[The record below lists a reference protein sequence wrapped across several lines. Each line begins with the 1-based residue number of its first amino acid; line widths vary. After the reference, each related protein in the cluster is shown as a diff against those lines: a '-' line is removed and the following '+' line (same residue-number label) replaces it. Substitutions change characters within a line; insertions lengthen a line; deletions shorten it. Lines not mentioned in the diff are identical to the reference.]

1 MNDKAKDADNDEKAK
16 LQEQYM
22 KMQMAKNQLPDFI
35 KDDKKFKM
43 PSA

>member
-1 MNDKAKDADNDEKAK
+1 
-16 LQEQYM
+16 M